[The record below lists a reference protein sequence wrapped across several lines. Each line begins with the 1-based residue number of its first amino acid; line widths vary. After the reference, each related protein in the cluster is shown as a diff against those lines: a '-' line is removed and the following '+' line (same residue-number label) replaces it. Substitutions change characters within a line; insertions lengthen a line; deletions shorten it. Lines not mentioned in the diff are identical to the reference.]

1 MVAEACRQVG
11 GRSGDPPGVEPKRN
25 GNSPDHRPRGWV
37 LRPPWAVVDADVF
50 TRIVAVRNPAWRE
63 LERYS
68 GPLPPEAVEAL
79 ELANEV
85 LG

>member
-1 MVAEACRQVG
+1 VG
-11 GRSGDPPGVEPKRN
+11 HRGGDPSGVEPKRRE
-25 GNSPDHRPRGWV
+25 NSSDHRPRGFV
-37 LRPPWAVVDADVF
+37 LRPPWAVVDTEVF
-50 TRIVAVRNPAWRE
+50 ARIVAARDPAWRD